1 MRFFEHQAQARRLSR
16 RLVWLYLAAVVVMVV
31 LTTLLL
37 AVSLPWWRVPPEQAW
52 LWQRSAAFF
61 GWSAFAVVVL
71 VLGGTVYKL
80 RKLSRGGT
88 VVAEELGGQR
98 LLAAHA
104 DAAQRRLL
112 NVVEEMALAAGLP
125 LPRVYVLPEYGI
137 NAFAA
142 GLHRRDAVI
151 GITQGALQA
160 LNRDELQA
168 VVAHEFSHI
177 LNGDMRL
184 NMHLTGL
191 LHGLM
196 MIGLVGHWL
205 VLGPRRSHKVRE
217 NDVAQGWFVFGWL
230 GTLLGLGLM
239 VLGGVGTL
247 LAGWIQAAVSRQRE
261 YLADA
266 SAVQFTRQKEGLV
279 GALHK
284 IGSRKKQR
292 WYAWQAGEYAH
303 FMFDAVNED
312 DWLTRLSAT
321 HPPTLKRIARLDAQ
335 AARRLAAEFEHAQ
348 AGAAEEGYR
357 GWLGFGSSD
366 GGGGDGQPLQSPWL
380 QPLGEMPP
388 PLQTA
393 EQRVLDEVMHIHPE
407 HMAYAAWLRQSLP
420 AAWYTASQDAEQAQ
434 ALLCALLLSAD
445 TAVAERQQTMIAG
458 HQYGLS
464 LRVAALQARR
474 QGLQAAH
481 ALPLVDLALPALARL
496 PESEWQALQ
505 SLLKQ
510 LMLADQTLSLHEWCV
525 WTVLQ
530 AHLRTQRHTAAA
542 ITWAQGAADAA
553 QVLAWAVSLNGDA
566 QLVEQAYAH
575 AAVESA
581 LPPAA
586 PPRSLS
592 ALQSALT
599 RLDGLALADKAQL
612 LQMVLS
618 AIQADGRIDVAER
631 ELMRAI
637 AANLRCP
644 MPPLL
649 AQAAPVPAAG

>member
-266 SAVQFTRQKEGLV
+266 SAVQFTRQKDGLV

-284 IGSRKKQR
+284 IGSRQKQH
-292 WYAWQAGEYAH
+292 WYAWQANEYAH

-321 HPPTLKRIARLDAQ
+321 HPPTLKRIARLDAH
-335 AARRLAAEFEHAQ
+335 AARQLATELARAETGT
-348 AGAAEEGYR
+348 GAEGYR

-366 GGGGDGQPLQSPWL
+366 NGGDGQPLQSPWL

-393 EQRVLDEVMHIHPE
+393 EQRVLDEVMRIHPE
-407 HMAYAAWLRQSLP
+407 HMAYAAWLLCKAHSPGWTACQSP
-420 AAWYTASQDAEQAQ
+420 IKHSCY
-434 ALLCALLLSAD
+434 
-445 TAVAERQQTMIAG
+445 
-458 HQYGLS
+458 
-464 LRVAALQARR
+464 
-474 QGLQAAH
+474 
-481 ALPLVDLALPALARL
+481 
-496 PESEWQALQ
+496 
-505 SLLKQ
+505 
-510 LMLADQTLSLHEWCV
+510 
-525 WTVLQ
+525 
-530 AHLRTQRHTAAA
+530 
-542 ITWAQGAADAA
+542 
-553 QVLAWAVSLNGDA
+553 
-566 QLVEQAYAH
+566 
-575 AAVESA
+575 
-581 LPPAA
+581 
-586 PPRSLS
+586 
-592 ALQSALT
+592 
-599 RLDGLALADKAQL
+599 
-612 LQMVLS
+612 
-618 AIQADGRIDVAER
+618 
-631 ELMRAI
+631 
-637 AANLRCP
+637 
-644 MPPLL
+644 
-649 AQAAPVPAAG
+649 